1 MLLVKY
7 RYFISAV
14 AGAAIALCLILT
26 GLYYRS
32 SLPFIPQVASIS
44 ERPYGSIEDL
54 ANTAD
59 VVVMGSVV
67 GIAGRQIDYGTQDAD
82 LIAKGGGSPVVFY
95 ELLVLEVLKGAAENT
110 IFVAGTDF
118 GAIRVAGDHETP
130 LRRGEQVVL
139 FLREHS
145 TSDKPGITLYDKFY
159 VPVGM
164 DNGVFDLKNGNRV
177 VPRSPDLFSSAGFL
191 LNDTR
196 QLVRGGNADA
206 GESGR

>member
-1 MLLVKY
+1 MLLARN
-7 RYFISAV
+7 RYFISAI
-14 AGAAIALCLILT
+14 AGIAIAACLIT
-26 GLYYRS
+26 MGVYYRS
-32 SLPFIPQVASIS
+32 SLPFVPQVTSIS
-44 ERPYGSIEDL
+44 ERPYESIEDL
-54 ANTAD
+54 TVTAD

-95 ELLVLEVLKGAAENT
+95 ELSVSEILKGAAENT
-110 IFVAGTDF
+110 IFIAGTDLN
-118 GAIRVAGDHETP
+118 AVRVAGNYETP

-145 TSDKPGITLYDKFY
+145 SSNKPGITLYNKFY

-164 DNGVFDLKNGNRV
+164 NNGVFDLKNGNRV
-177 VPRSPDLFSSAGFL
+177 VPRSPDLFSSAEFL

-196 QLVRGGNADA
+196 QQIQGDNANA
-206 GESGR
+206 GESER